1 MRAAIG
7 NRRGGAVAR
16 QFVEEKVGIAGSMR
30 RIAKFLLLDEGVFL
44 EPFEQ
49 LRAVGGDHLGLRI
62 MDVRVDEARQDQEIV
77 KMLAG
82 KSGRKLRHQL
92 RRRPRR
98 FDLAVFHQDNAILD
112 IAIALRIADAVR
124 RAQEGQQPATDR
136 AQISAPPARLTN
148 DHHCAGAPAASH
160 DASVRRSSGVISVM
174 LPGGIASERTAAAAI
189 SGACRWI
196 CSSVSSKTPLG
207 GAASPA
213 QTGSAAWHMAQRDIT
228 ILLTSA

>member
-1 MRAAIG
+1 
-7 NRRGGAVAR
+7 
-16 QFVEEKVGIAGSMR
+16 
-30 RIAKFLLLDEGVFL
+30 
-44 EPFEQ
+44 
-49 LRAVGGDHLGLRI
+49 
-62 MDVRVDEARQDQEIV
+62 
-77 KMLAG
+77 MLAG

-92 RRRPRR
+92 RRQPRR
-98 FDLAVFHQDNAILD
+98 FDLAVFRQDNAILD

-189 SGACRWI
+189 SGACRRI

-228 ILLTSA
+228 ILLTSANFGVGGNAPMVTVRGPAAESQATAAMPAAATPQVHHGLPFPSWRELKKCRITGPIASTMATISQLKRVA